1 MIDPIRLQALIDG
14 ECSAAERRQLLQ
26 QIDSQPDQWRDIALA
41 LLEEQVFAKDIR
53 TLRGKAIQNSTA
65 EMPVATH
72 SVFLDQEISKRPV
85 ARKGWRFGPVL
96 AACLAL
102 SVGLTIGRFV
112 LRGDGDS
119 LLGNSNGNPMLVDN
133 ATEKSGAK
141 AQAEFNQDEYER
153 SLPVADLR
161 SSNNRYEI
169 PIYDVNHVDPTLVL
183 AKRAYEVER
192 AKEQLR
198 RQGYDIDLQ
207 QNYLTGQLND
217 GRKVIVP
224 IQEVGLRPY
233 GQ

>member
-14 ECSAAERRQLLQ
+14 ECSAAERCRFLQ
-26 QIDSQPDQWRDIALA
+26 QIDSQPDQWRDVALA

-53 TLRGKAIQNSTA
+53 ATRGNEVQDSTIDMSVAAHTVLR
-65 EMPVATH
+65 EH
-72 SVFLDQEISKRPV
+72 EISNRPSTK
-85 ARKGWRFGPVL
+85 KGWRFGPVL

-112 LRGDGDS
+112 WRGDADS
-119 LLGNSNGNPMLVDN
+119 LLGNSSGNPMLVDN
-133 ATEKSGAK
+133 TSEKPATK
-141 AQAEFNQDEYER
+141 APLEFNQDEYER

-161 SSNNRYEI
+161 SLNSRYEI
-169 PIYDVNHVDPTLVL
+169 PIYDVNHVDPALVL

-198 RQGYDIDLQ
+198 RQGFDIVLQ

-217 GRKVIVP
+217 GRKVVVP
-224 IQEVGLRPY
+224 IHEVGLRPY

>member
-14 ECSAAERRQLLQ
+14 ECSAAERRRLLQ
-26 QIDSQPDQWRDIALA
+26 QIDSQPDQWRDVALA

-53 TLRGKAIQNSTA
+53 AMRGNAIPNAAT
-65 EMPVATH
+65 EVPVASH
-72 SVFLDQEISKRPV
+72 SVLSEQEIGKRPL
-85 ARKGWRFGPVL
+85 ARKGWQFGPVL

-112 LRGDGDS
+112 LRGDADS
-119 LLGNSNGNPMLVDN
+119 LLGNSGGNPMLVDN
-133 ATEKSGAK
+133 TWEKPATK
-141 AQAEFNQDEYER
+141 AQLEFNQDEYER

-161 SSNNRYEI
+161 STNNRYEI
-169 PIYDVNHVDPTLVL
+169 PIYDVNHVDPALVL

-217 GRKVIVP
+217 GRKVVVP
-224 IQEVGLRPY
+224 IHEVGLRPY